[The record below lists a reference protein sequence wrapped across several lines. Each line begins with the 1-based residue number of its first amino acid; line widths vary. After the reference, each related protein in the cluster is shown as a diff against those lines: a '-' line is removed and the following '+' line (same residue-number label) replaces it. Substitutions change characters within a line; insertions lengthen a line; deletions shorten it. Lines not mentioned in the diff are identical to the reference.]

1 METLIVDGVLE
12 SLDDIAQYILALG
25 KEVGLDKKKVYKLR
39 LAVDELATNIIV
51 YGYKEIEP
59 KGKIKVEAQ
68 WDNQALTVILEDTA
82 PAFDPSQ
89 NWEQAELL
97 LSMPVA
103 ERPIG
108 GLGIYLAVDGVDRF
122 SYERVGDC
130 NRSILGIDRVSES

>member
-12 SLDDIAQYILALG
+12 SLDSIAQFILALG
-25 KEVGLDKKKVYKLR
+25 EKVGLDQRKVYKLR

-51 YGYKEIEP
+51 YGYQDVEP
-59 KGKIKVEAQ
+59 QGKIKIEAQ
-68 WDNQALTVILEDTA
+68 WDDSALTVILEDKA

-130 NRSILGIDRVSES
+130 NRSILGVDQVCES